1 MNSRPAVANSHIK
14 LTIEGRLANIGMVG
28 AVTRILSSESG
39 FSVMSSTEIEL
50 AVVEA
55 VTNVIKY
62 GLLELPP
69 SDIELS
75 LTYYEQ
81 YLAIEISDNGT
92 PMPCQALDNADGSV
106 FDFLEHDMDTWP
118 TSGMG
123 LSLIKAVMDCVE
135 YSSMN
140 GRNTLRLIK
149 LMESFDATTDS

>member
-1 MNSRPAVANSHIK
+1 MNSSPAAANSHIK

-62 GLLELPP
+62 GLLELP
-69 SDIELS
+69 SSEIDLS
-75 LTYYEQ
+75 LTYFEQ
-81 YLAIEISDNGT
+81 YLAIEISDNGI
-92 PMPCQALDNADGSV
+92 PMPSQALEDADGSV

-123 LSLIKAVMDCVE
+123 LSLIKAVMDRVE

-149 LMESFDATTDS
+149 LMESIDATTDS